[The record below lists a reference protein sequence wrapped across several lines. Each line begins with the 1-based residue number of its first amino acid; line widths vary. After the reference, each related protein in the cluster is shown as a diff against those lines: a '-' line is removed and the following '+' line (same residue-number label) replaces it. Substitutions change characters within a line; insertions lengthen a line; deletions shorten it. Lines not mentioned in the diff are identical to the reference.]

1 MIHEKITIQV
11 PGYSHQ
17 AELYTYFLG
26 RSPEMRPERKRPLV
40 LICPGG
46 GYVMTSDR
54 EAEPVA
60 MKRLRDSC
68 RRIRPRCGACRSGK
82 NAQGRRLG

>member
-46 GYVMTSDR
+46 GYVMS
-54 EAEPVA
+54 
-60 MKRLRDSC
+60 
-68 RRIRPRCGACRSGK
+68 
-82 NAQGRRLG
+82 